1 MHLRRPLIDV
11 ALAARRHV
19 TPPVTRD
26 ETEAPFRTS
35 LAIFVCVVALLS
47 STACASAEVREDG
60 ADAPRVL
67 VRVSKVG
74 QWQRLLT
81 VRLIDP
87 GSGERIR
94 RANLIA
100 RASMNLPG
108 HSMSL
113 APTRLLAN
121 DRGTYRAKIQFVM
134 AGTWTINITASRP
147 DTPPLRQRLR
157 VEIPLDEPPDAP
169 KPS

>member
-1 MHLRRPLIDV
+1 VSHEMRP
-11 ALAARRHV
+11 
-19 TPPVTRD
+19 
-26 ETEAPFRTS
+26 EAQFRTS
-35 LAIFVCVVALLS
+35 FAIFVCVVALAS
-47 STACASAEVREDG
+47 FTACASPEAREDG
-60 ADAPRVL
+60 PDAPRVL
-67 VRVSKVG
+67 ARMSKVG

-81 VRLIDP
+81 VSLIDP
-87 GSGERIR
+87 GSGDRIR

-134 AGTWTINITASRP
+134 AGIWTINITASRR
-147 DTPPLRQRLR
+147 DTPPLRKRLR
-157 VEIPLDEPPDAP
+157 VEIPLNEPPDAP
-169 KPS
+169 RPS

>member
-1 MHLRRPLIDV
+1 MDV
-11 ALAARRHV
+11 ALAARGHV
-19 TPPVTRD
+19 APRITRD
-26 ETEAPFRTS
+26 ETKAPLPTS
-35 LAIFVCVVALLS
+35 FAISVCVVALVS

-60 ADAPRVL
+60 PDAPRVL
-67 VRVSKVG
+67 IRVSKVG

-100 RASMNLPG
+100 RASMKLPG

-157 VEIPLDEPPDAP
+157 VEIPLDEPSDAP